1 MRIIEGATFL
11 NRKETKENS
20 SSCAIVLHNQTWPTR
35 FGRKHPPHIHFY
47 PRPCLIVLQRFGFR
61 SLCCG
66 ELKPWYRLMPRYPT
80 FTGICGLVLFHQLWV
95 SQLSVRVFVVSQL
108 KTIQHE
114 NPNRRS
120 LLQEERFELSFALPG
135 PYYRLYYSCIFAT
148 LP

>member
-108 KTIQHE
+108 KTKNTRTPIGGLVRDYEICTHYVGIS
-114 NPNRRS
+114 PTWT
-120 LLQEERFELSFALPG
+120 SFPHMG
-135 PYYRLYYSCIFAT
+135 G
-148 LP
+148 